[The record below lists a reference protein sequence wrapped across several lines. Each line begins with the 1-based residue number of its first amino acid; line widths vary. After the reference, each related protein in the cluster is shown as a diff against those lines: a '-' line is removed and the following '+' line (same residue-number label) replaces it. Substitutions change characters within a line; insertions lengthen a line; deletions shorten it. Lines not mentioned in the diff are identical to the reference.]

1 MPIKLDKFR
10 KLEEVQIRKTRMAD
24 AASELKYIPFESF
37 KIGQKQNFGAY
48 EVTEEEIIEFA
59 TKYDAQFFHL
69 DHEAAKA
76 SLFGGLCA
84 SGWHTCAMTMSMMV
98 DNMDLHGRSLGS
110 PGIDCL
116 RWLRPVYPGD
126 ILSVQMEVLDTVPS
140 KSRPNIGVV
149 TNKVSVSNHK
159 GVVVMEFTSKGIF
172 KKLAAGLKLES

>member
-1 MPIKLDKFR
+1 MKMA
-10 KLEEVQIRKTRMAD
+10 KT
-24 AASELKYIPFESF
+24 ASKLKYIPFESF
-37 KIGQKQNFGAY
+37 EIGQKQSFGAY
-48 EVTEEEIIEFA
+48 EVTEDEIIEFA
-59 TKYDAQFFHL
+59 SKYDAQFFHL
-69 DHEAAKA
+69 DHDAAQD

-98 DNMDLHGRSLGS
+98 ENMDLHGRSLGS
-110 PGIDCL
+110 PGIDSL

-140 KSRPNIGVV
+140 RSRPDIGVV

-172 KKLAAGLKLES
+172 RRGETGFGLVG